1 MTKEELK
8 ALFAKGKYPSAED
21 FAALIDGMSSGNSI
35 IPVYTIEYSGK
46 VWENVGLDTSTV
58 QTNDVIIVKNT
69 GSETINLEI
78 SYNSGRTVAIAPGDA
93 VMLINNDNGS
103 YGEWGVIGIP
113 IN

>member
-1 MTKEELK
+1 MINKEELK
-8 ALFAKGKYPSAED
+8 ALFAKGKYPTESD
-21 FAALIDGMSSGNSI
+21 FAALIDSMSSGSG

-69 GSETINLEI
+69 SNDTINLEI
-78 SYNSGRTVAIAPGDA
+78 SYNSGRTVAVAPSDA
-93 VMLINNDNGS
+93 VMLINNGS
-103 YGEWGVIGIP
+103 YDEWGVVGVP